1 MGSTLSHRVKPFPIS
16 RPDFDLSLRR
26 AQQSVFQAKV
36 LEYLA
41 YLHPS
46 AQSVDVVQGDGGLD
60 IIVINK
66 ERVYACYA
74 PDPHGSGWKEAK
86 VIAKIKAD
94 LAAAKKSLGANLKEW
109 IFIHNHSSS
118 ALPNKVAT
126 FAMNLRAENQ
136 CLRYMDFW
144 GIDQLW
150 ENITNDSPRLRRAA
164 YLRAVATAFQSYEE
178 LALDL
183 NYEVA
188 DRPSPNIW
196 DIFVHP
202 ACSETY
208 LRPEDIDNDSRCPQP
223 QHPTFDLITRLA
235 QPEYRRT
242 VLLADP
248 GMGKSTLIQCL
259 LAHLALE
266 RKIPGAAELD
276 GLLPVP
282 LILRDLVPLLPQ
294 DSPEQWTWQS
304 LVDVLRSQ
312 YRREETSP
320 LLLEAY
326 QDEEHRFEFWK
337 ITHDTDDVFFLV
349 DGLDEIG
356 DLKKRLNLVRIL
368 QEGIR
373 SAKPGARW
381 LITSRI
387 VGYQI
392 WPVHS
397 VFLPTIEDGVRLGAL
412 TRGESQPSDIK
423 WFQECVETV
432 SDRYKQWALI
442 GLPEEKVVVEDCIRS
457 ARREALLEI
466 SHNSLNKIAYPF
478 VRAIRLDI
486 SKCLYI
492 APFDNGRQDSFTSA
506 WFKHRHSLD
515 YSAEL
520 MREVR
525 QHGHDGVRVISRVPN
540 LLCMMN
546 MLKRSGKPLP
556 DGRHVLYREIVKA
569 YNGGIDAVYFR
580 DNPLRPCCPIEPTE
594 RTRLLSILG
603 AKMQQNRAE
612 QAKEAGRSIHHR
624 SADGNIL
631 ISRPELDSVWIPAI
645 TAMQQSGKIG
655 DTRPAADLLDELL
668 RHISNRSGLLIPR
681 SVDERGYTVFAFTHL
696 SFLEYFAAC
705 YLVDKLIDNEKRAE
719 RMRRHGSRFDATA
732 WEAAHPPGPLQVS
745 TEKLASW
752 AGEPNWQE
760 VLIFV
765 AEIRSENKDDLD
777 TLMEDLFPSFIEG
790 ASSDPNAKEPMMP
803 FYAVELAMKLARDR
817 QLNIPEAITQRWR
830 ECLWFAWAT
839 HSRGRQGLGD
849 GGWPIVGDIEHDWP
863 PISIQKVLREY
874 GSKHPEARCWGLLE
888 SQATMTQSDLELL
901 VEMLPNLE
909 WLTLADDNE
918 ITDLTPIAKLTK
930 LRTLDLY
937 GCADLSD
944 LKPLSGLTDLTWL
957 RIAGTRSLNDL
968 SPLVSLT
975 QLDWLD
981 LNSCKGLADV
991 SPLAE
996 LPSLKTLGLAY
1007 CREVTDV
1014 SALFSAP
1021 SLKRVEITTCPGI
1034 PQDQTNRLQEL
1045 FPDSRMARRQK
1056 GSAMS

>member
-1 MGSTLSHRVKPFPIS
+1 M
-16 RPDFDLSLRR
+16 
-26 AQQSVFQAKV
+26 

-46 AQSVDVVQGDGGLD
+46 AQSVEIVQGDGGLD

-86 VIAKIKAD
+86 VIAKIKKD
-94 LAAAKKSLGANLKEW
+94 LGAAKKSLGANLKEW
-109 IFIHNHSSS
+109 VFIHNHSSS

-126 FAMNLRAENQ
+126 FAMNLRAENRG
-136 CLRYMDFW
+136 LRYLDFW

-150 ENITNDSPRLRRAA
+150 ENITNDSPKFRREA
-164 YLRAVATAFQSYEE
+164 YLRAVATAFQSYQE

-188 DRPSPNIW
+188 ERASPNIW

-208 LRPEDIDNDSRCPQP
+208 LRPEDIDNDSRRPQA

-235 QPEYRRT
+235 QPDHRRT
-242 VLLADP
+242 ILLADP
-248 GMGKSTLIQCL
+248 GMGKSTLIQAL
-259 LAHLALE
+259 LANLAME
-266 RKIPGAAELD
+266 RTIPGAPEFD

-282 LILRDLVPLLPQ
+282 LILRDLVPMLPQ
-294 DSPEQWTWQS
+294 DRPEQWSWQG
-304 LVDVLRSQ
+304 LMDVLHIK
-312 YRREETSP
+312 YRRGEGSP
-320 LLLEAY
+320 LLLDAY
-326 QDEEHRFEFWK
+326 QGAEMKAEFQQL
-337 ITHDTDDVFFLV
+337 IHESVRVFFLV

-356 DLKKRLNLVRIL
+356 DRHQRRQLIRVI

-373 SAKPGARW
+373 AAKPESRW
-381 LITSRI
+381 LICSRVI
-387 VGYQI
+387 GYDEAQLDFI
-392 WPVHS
+392 CGSRPADKD
-397 VFLPTIEDGVRLGAL
+397 PAGVPR
-412 TRGESQPSDIK
+412 SQKGIP
-423 WFQECVETV
+423 W
-432 SDRYKQWALI
+432 
-442 GLPEEKVVVEDCIRS
+442 RS
-457 ARREALLEI
+457 ADKAM
-466 SHNSLNKIAYPF
+466 
-478 VRAIRLDI
+478 RLDI
-486 SKCLYI
+486 GLWQNYLVPGTGWDEGLDWSQCINTDEISEEDLDLGRIRRDTPNLKAIGRSYAYRLPVARRLYL
-492 APFDNGRQDSFTSA
+492 APFDDARQDQFA
-506 WFKHRHSLD
+506 QLWFRYRHSAD

-525 QHGHDGVRVISRVPN
+525 QHGHNGVRVIARVPN

-556 DGRHVLYREIVKA
+556 DGRHALYREIVKA

-603 AKMQQNRAE
+603 AKMQHTRLE
-612 QAKEAGRSIHHR
+612 HSKETRRSIHNH
-624 SADGNIL
+624 STDGNIL
-631 ISRPELDSVWIPAI
+631 ISRPELEATLLPVI
-645 TAMQQSGKIG
+645 TAMQQSGKIR
-655 DTRPAADLLDELL
+655 DASPAADLLDELL
-668 RHISNRSGLLIPR
+668 RHISHRSGLLIPR
-681 SVDERGYTVFAFTHL
+681 TVDESGHTVFAFSHL
-696 SFLEYFAAC
+696 SFLEYFAAS
-705 YLVDKLIDNEKRAE
+705 YVVEKLIDNEKRAE
-719 RMRRHGSRFDATA
+719 RMRRSGSRFDAAA
-732 WEAAHPPGPLQVS
+732 WNAAHPAGPLEV
-745 TEKLASW
+745 TADNLALW
-752 AGEPNWQE
+752 AGEPNWRE

-765 AEIRSENKDDLD
+765 AEIRSENQDDLE
-777 TLMEDLFPSFIEG
+777 TLMEDLFPALVEG
-790 ASSDPNAKEPMMP
+790 ATFDPNAKDPKMP
-803 FYAVELAMKLARDR
+803 FYAVELAMKLAQDR
-817 QLNIPEAITQRWR
+817 QLNLPETTIERWR
-830 ECLWFAWAT
+830 HDLWFAWAT

-849 GGWPIVGDIEHDWP
+849 GGWPIVGDIEYDWP
-863 PISIQKVLREY
+863 PISIQKVLRGH
-874 GSKHPEARCWGLLE
+874 GSKHPEAQCWGLLE
-888 SQATMTQSDLELL
+888 SQTTMTQRDLELL
-901 VEMLPNLE
+901 VELLPNLE

-930 LRTLDLY
+930 LKTLDLY

-944 LKPLSGLTDLTWL
+944 LKPISGLTDLTWL
-957 RIAGTRSLNDL
+957 RIAGTQSLNDL

-975 QLDWLD
+975 KLDWLD
-981 LNSCKGLADV
+981 FNTCKGLADV
-991 SPLAE
+991 SPLAK

-1034 PQDQTNRLQEL
+1034 PQDQTKRLQEL
-1045 FPDSRMARRQK
+1045 FPDSRMARRQS

>member
-1 MGSTLSHRVKPFPIS
+1 M
-16 RPDFDLSLRR
+16 
-26 AQQSVFQAKV
+26 

-46 AQSVDVVQGDGGLD
+46 AQSVEIVQGDGGLD

-86 VIAKIKAD
+86 VIAKIKKD
-94 LAAAKKSLGANLKEW
+94 LGAAKNSLGANLKEW
-109 IFIHNHSSS
+109 VFIHNHSSS

-126 FAMNLRAENQ
+126 FAMNLRSENQ
-136 CLRYMDFW
+136 GIRYLDFW

-150 ENITNDSPRLRRAA
+150 ENITNDSPKFRRAA
-164 YLRAVATAFQSYEE
+164 YLRAVATAFQSYQE

-208 LRPEDIDNDSRCPQP
+208 LRPEDIDNDSRRHQP

-248 GMGKSTLIQCL
+248 GMGKSTLIQSL
-259 LAHLALE
+259 LAHLAMK
-266 RKIPGAAELD
+266 RPIPGVPEFD

-282 LILRDLVPLLPQ
+282 LILRDLVPFMSQ
-294 DSPEQWTWQS
+294 DSPEKWTWQG
-304 LVDVLRSQ
+304 LLDVLHSQ

-320 LLLEAY
+320 RLLEAY
-326 QDEEHRFEFWK
+326 QGDEHKAEFLQALHESERVW
-337 ITHDTDDVFFLV
+337 FFV
-349 DGLDEIG
+349 DGLDEVGDIG
-356 DLKKRLNLVRIL
+356 KRRHLIRVLHD
-368 QEGIR
+368 GIR
-373 SAKPGARW
+373 TARPTARW
-381 LITSRI
+381 LITSRVI
-387 VGYQI
+387 GYQDARLDVI
-392 WPVHS
+392 
-397 VFLPTIEDGVRLGAL
+397 FLESMEQMESFLEEHEIDEVTTRAIASMRARVNDLWGNFILNGPALHGHPGPGQPKAYYADDYPT
-412 TRGESQPSDIK
+412 
-423 WFQECVETV
+423 TV
-432 SDRYKQWALI
+432 SYGFTQ
-442 GLPEEKVVVEDCIRS
+442 
-457 ARREALLEI
+457 LERDWPNEYLMVHA
-466 SHNSLNKIAYPF
+466 STVIAH
-478 VRAIRLDI
+478 
-486 SKCLYI
+486 CLYLS
-492 APFDNGRQDSFTSA
+492 PFDNLRQDDFTKR
-506 WFKHRHSLD
+506 WFKHRHSID

-525 QHGHDGVRVISRVPN
+525 QHGHDGVRVVARVPN

-556 DGRHVLYREIVKA
+556 DGRHALYREIVKA

-603 AKMQQNRAE
+603 AKMQHTRLE
-612 QAKEAGRSIHHR
+612 QSKETRRSIHKH
-624 SADGNIL
+624 STDGNIL
-631 ISRPELDSVWIPAI
+631 ISRPELEATLLPVI
-645 TAMQQSGKIG
+645 TAMQQSGKIR
-655 DTRPAADLLDELL
+655 DASPAADLLDELL
-668 RHISNRSGLLIPR
+668 RHISHRSGLLIPR
-681 SVDERGYTVFAFTHL
+681 MVDESGHTVFAFSHL
-696 SFLEYFAAC
+696 SFLEYFAASH
-705 YLVDKLIDNEKRAE
+705 VVEKLIDNEKRAE
-719 RMRRHGSRFDATA
+719 RMRRSGSRFDAAA
-732 WEAAHPPGPLQVS
+732 WDAAHPAGPLEI
-745 TEKLASW
+745 TADNLALW
-752 AGEPNWQE
+752 AGEPNWRD

-765 AEIRSENKDDLD
+765 AEIRSENQDDLE
-777 TLMEDLFPSFIEG
+777 TLMEDLFPALVESATF
-790 ASSDPNAKEPMMP
+790 DPNAKDPKMP
-803 FYAVELAMKLARDR
+803 FHAVELAMKLAQDR
-817 QLNIPEAITQRWR
+817 QLNLPETTIERWR
-830 ECLWFAWAT
+830 HDLWFAWAT

-849 GGWPIVGDIEHDWP
+849 GGWPIVGDIEYDWP
-863 PISIQKVLREY
+863 PISIQKVLREH
-874 GSKHPEARCWGLLE
+874 GSKHPEAQCWGLLE
-888 SQATMTQSDLELL
+888 SQTTMSQSDLELL
-901 VEMLPNLE
+901 VELLPNLE

-930 LRTLDLY
+930 LKTLDLY

-957 RIAGTRSLNDL
+957 RIAGTQSLNDL

-975 QLDWLD
+975 KLDWLD
-981 LNSCKGLADV
+981 FNTCKGLADV
-991 SPLAE
+991 SPLAK

-1034 PQDQTNRLQEL
+1034 PQDQTKRLQEL
-1045 FPDSRMARRQK
+1045 FPDSRMARRQS
-1056 GSAMS
+1056 GSAVS